1 MTKLKPISLLII
13 DDNEQFLETISA
25 FLAEHYAKEV
35 QILSTAKSAQEGIDL
50 AKKLRP
56 QVVLLD
62 LKMPEMHGF
71 DVIPLLRLELPE
83 LKIIT
88 TTLLA
93 PEVLTQAEEIYVKAN
108 IAAGSDGFIPKHLL
122 TKDLVPTMQKM
133 IVEMHEMINHNQ
145 EA

>member
-1 MTKLKPISLLII
+1 MTKSKPISLLII
-13 DDNEQFLETISA
+13 DDNEQFLKTISV
-25 FLAEHYAKEV
+25 FLAEHHAKEV
-35 QILSTAKSAQEGIDL
+35 HILGTAKSGKEGVDL
-50 AKKLRP
+50 AKKLLP

-71 DVIPLLRLELPE
+71 DIIPLLRLELPK

-88 TTLLA
+88 TTLVA
-93 PEVLTQAEEIYVKAN
+93 PEVLTQAGEIYIKAN
-108 IAAGSDGFIPKHLL
+108 IAEGSDGFIPKYLL

-145 EA
+145 KA